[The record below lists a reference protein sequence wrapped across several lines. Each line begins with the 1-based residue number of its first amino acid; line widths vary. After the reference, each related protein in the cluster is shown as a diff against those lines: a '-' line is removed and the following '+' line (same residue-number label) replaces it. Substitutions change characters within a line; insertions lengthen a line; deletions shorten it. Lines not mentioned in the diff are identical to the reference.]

1 MKIVNRICLQYQQ
14 KSFMNKKVFTLWFF
28 NYKNYLKGNTI
39 FKYKFYTISIL
50 KTIWNIGKNYFES
63 KF

>member
-1 MKIVNRICLQYQQ
+1 
-14 KSFMNKKVFTLWFF
+14 MNKKVFTLWFF